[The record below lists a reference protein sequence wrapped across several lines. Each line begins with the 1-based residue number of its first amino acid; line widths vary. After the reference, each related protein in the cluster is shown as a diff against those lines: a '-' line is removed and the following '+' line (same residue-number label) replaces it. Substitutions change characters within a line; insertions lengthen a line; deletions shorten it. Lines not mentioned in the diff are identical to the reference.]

1 MHKEN
6 FINTL
11 TPDFAFTDF
20 FLVKG
25 LSIRTGSNRKMF
37 LDVILGDATGEING
51 KKWDVTEEEAAALE
65 QIKEGDLA
73 RVKAEVTEWNGM
85 LQLKILRIRAAVKE
99 DKLEMS
105 DYIKTA
111 PEDPLEMFGYVLS
124 RAEGITD
131 LDLKGL
137 TLRFLQENKE
147 KLLYYPAAMRNH
159 HAELGGLLYHIKRML
174 MSGEKLCEI
183 YPFLD
188 KDWVVAGVILHDMEK
203 LNEIMSNEWG
213 ISPGYTLEGQLL
225 GHLVQGVKVVDR
237 MAREAGM
244 PEEKALM
251 LEHMILAH
259 HYEPE
264 FGSPRRPLFPEAEL
278 LHYLDM
284 VDARM
289 YDFEDA
295 LAGTPPGDFTQ
306 RVRTLDGRTL
316 YKPSF
321 NKDGE

>member
-1 MHKEN
+1 MHKEYAV
-6 FINTL
+6 NTL
-11 TPDFAFTDF
+11 TPDLSFTDF
-20 FLVKG
+20 FLVKA

-37 LDVILGDATGEING
+37 LDVVLGDATGEING
-51 KKWDVTEEEAAALE
+51 KKWDVTEDEAVILD
-65 QIKEGDLA
+65 QIKEGDLV
-73 RVKAEVTEWNGM
+73 RVKADVTEWNGL
-85 LQLKILRIRAAVKE
+85 LQLKVLRIRKSVKE

-111 PEDPLEMFGYVLS
+111 PEDPAEMYTYVLD
-124 RAEGITD
+124 RAENIGD
-131 LDLKGL
+131 QDLKAL
-137 TLRFLQENKE
+137 TLRFLRENEE

-183 YPFLD
+183 YGFLD
-188 KDWVVAGVILHDMEK
+188 RDWVVCGVILHDMEK
-203 LNEIMSNEWG
+203 LNEILSNEWG

-225 GHLVQGVKVVDR
+225 GHLVQGVKAVDR
-237 MAREAGM
+237 MAKEAGM

-251 LEHMILAH
+251 LEHMILSH

-295 LAGTPPGDFTQ
+295 LAGTLPGDFTQ

-316 YKPSF
+316 YKPTF

>member
-1 MHKEN
+1 MHKEYSVN
-6 FINTL
+6 ML
-11 TPDFAFTDF
+11 TPDLSFTDF
-20 FLVKG
+20 FLVKAI
-25 LSIRTGSNRKMF
+25 SIRTGSNRKMF
-37 LDVILGDATGEING
+37 LDVVLGDATGEING
-51 KKWDVTEEEAAALE
+51 KKWDVTEDEAVVLD
-65 QIKEGDLA
+65 QIKEGDLV
-73 RVKAEVTEWNGM
+73 RVKADVTEWNGL
-85 LQLKILRIRAAVKE
+85 LQLKVLRIRKSVKE

-111 PEDPLEMFGYVLS
+111 PEDPAEMFSYVLD
-124 RAEGITD
+124 RAESIGD
-131 LDLKGL
+131 QDLKAL
-137 TLRFLQENKE
+137 TVRFLKENE
-147 KLLYYPAAMRNH
+147 ERLLYYPAAMRNH

-183 YPFLD
+183 YSFLD
-188 KDWVVAGVILHDMEK
+188 RDGVGCGVILHDMEK
-203 LNEIMSNEWG
+203 LNEILSNEWG

-225 GHLVQGVKVVDR
+225 GHLVQGVKAVDR

-284 VDARM
+284 IDARM

-295 LAGTPPGDFTQ
+295 LAGPPPGDFTQ

-316 YKPSF
+316 YKPTF